1 MAQYNITI
9 DSEILHYLFLKG
21 AKDEGMAK
29 LLESVL
35 NQVLQAQAT
44 EQIKAEP
51 YERTKEREDYRNG
64 YYKRGLDTR
73 VGNIVLQ
80 IPRFRYGKFTTDLFQ
95 RYQRSE
101 QALLLALMEMV
112 VNGVSTRKVEEI
124 TYELCGTEFSRST
137 ISELCK
143 NLDPVVQGWISRP
156 LNEKRFPFVI
166 VDAMVIKVREE
177 ERVRQRGLLI
187 AIGIN
192 EEGYREVLGFMVGD
206 SESEESWGEFFS
218 WLKQRGLHGVDL
230 IVSDQHKGLI
240 RAIRQHFQGAT
251 WQRCQTHFMRNIL
264 DKTPKQLQK
273 EVHRR

>member
-21 AKDEGMAK
+21 VKDEGMTK

-35 NQVLQAQAT
+35 NQVLQAQAA

-51 YERTKEREDYRNG
+51 YERTEEREDYRNG
-64 YYKRGLDTR
+64 YYKRRLETR

-112 VNGVSTRKVEEI
+112 VNGVSTRKIEEI
-124 TYELCGTEFSRST
+124 TYELCGSEFSRST

-143 NLDPVVQGWISRP
+143 NLDPIVQGGFP
-156 LNEKRFPFVI
+156 GHLMKRGFH
-166 VDAMVIKVREE
+166 
-177 ERVRQRGLLI
+177 LL
-187 AIGIN
+187 
-192 EEGYREVLGFMVGD
+192 
-206 SESEESWGEFFS
+206 
-218 WLKQRGLHGVDL
+218 
-230 IVSDQHKGLI
+230 
-240 RAIRQHFQGAT
+240 
-251 WQRCQTHFMRNIL
+251 
-264 DKTPKQLQK
+264 
-273 EVHRR
+273 

>member
-112 VNGVSTRKVEEI
+112 VNGVSTRKVEEM
-124 TYELCGTEFSRST
+124 
-137 ISELCK
+137 
-143 NLDPVVQGWISRP
+143 
-156 LNEKRFPFVI
+156 I
-166 VDAMVIKVREE
+166 VPQKARK
-177 ERVRQRGLLI
+177 
-187 AIGIN
+187 
-192 EEGYREVLGFMVGD
+192 Y
-206 SESEESWGEFFS
+206 
-218 WLKQRGLHGVDL
+218 KQ
-230 IVSDQHKGLI
+230 I
-240 RAIRQHFQGAT
+240 
-251 WQRCQTHFMRNIL
+251 
-264 DKTPKQLQK
+264 
-273 EVHRR
+273 